1 MTASTVDSD
10 ITAGASCRAKSNRR
24 SARLWHGRIDV
35 QDRLKGRRIIVFG
48 SATGIGA
55 ATVKRLTEE
64 GARVCAA
71 DINLAGAEN
80 TAKEAGG
87 EAFAVHVD
95 ISDEASVNA
104 AVETAVSRLGGLD
117 GAHINAADLRV
128 IMEDSDALALDLA
141 VFDRTIAVNLR
152 GHLLC
157 TRAVVP
163 HLLKN
168 EASAIV
174 YTSSGSS
181 VGAEPTRPSYAMSKA
196 GVNALMR
203 HVASRWGR
211 EGLVANVLQP
221 GFTVT
226 GEMKKQMDANAGEG
240 EKWAKHFM
248 AETPHTRLGMS
259 EDHAGVVAMLLS
271 DDGRWING
279 AVIDVNG
286 GSLMR
291 G

>member
-1 MTASTVDSD
+1 MN
-10 ITAGASCRAKSNRR
+10 I
-24 SARLWHGRIDV
+24 
-35 QDRLKGRRIIVFG
+35 RLKDRRVIVFG

-55 ATVKRLTEE
+55 ATVKRLAEE
-64 GARVCAA
+64 GALVCAA
-71 DINLAGAEN
+71 DINLAGAE
-80 TAKEAGG
+80 AAAQAAGNG
-87 EAFAVHVD
+87 AFAVHVD
-95 ISDEASVNA
+95 ISDEQSVNDAVKA
-104 AVETAVSRLGGLD
+104 AVDRLGGLD

-168 EASAIV
+168 KESAIV
-174 YTSSGSS
+174 YTSSGSAH
-181 VGAEPTRPSYAMSKA
+181 GAEPTRPSYAMSKA

-203 HVASRWGR
+203 HVSSRWGK
-211 EGLVANVLQP
+211 EGLVANVLAP

-226 GEMKKQMDANAGEG
+226 GEMKAQMEANGPEA
-240 EKWAKHFM
+240 EKWAQYFM
-248 AETPHTRLGMS
+248 SRTPHTRLGES
-259 EDHAGVVAMLLS
+259 EDHAAVVALLLS
-271 DDGRWING
+271 ADGRWING
-279 AVIDVNG
+279 SIIDVNG

-291 G
+291 A

>member
-1 MTASTVDSD
+1 MT
-10 ITAGASCRAKSNRR
+10 I
-24 SARLWHGRIDV
+24 
-35 QDRLKGRRIIVFG
+35 RLKDRRIIVFG

-55 ATVKRLTEE
+55 ATVKRLAEE
-64 GARVCAA
+64 GAMVCAA
-71 DINLAGAEN
+71 DINLAGAE
-80 TAKEAGG
+80 AAAQAAGNG
-87 EAFAVHVD
+87 AFAVHVD
-95 ISDEASVNA
+95 ISDEQSVNDAVKA
-104 AVETAVSRLGGLD
+104 AVDRLGGLD

-168 EASAIV
+168 KESAIV
-174 YTSSGSS
+174 YTSSGSAH
-181 VGAEPTRPSYAMSKA
+181 GAEPTRPSYAMSKA

-203 HVASRWGR
+203 HVSSRWGK
-211 EGLVANVLQP
+211 EGLVANVLAP

-226 GEMKKQMDANAGEG
+226 GEMKAQMEANGPEA
-240 EKWAKHFM
+240 EKWAQYFM
-248 AETPHTRLGMS
+248 SRTPHTRLGES
-259 EDHAGVVAMLLS
+259 EDHAAVVALLLS
-271 DDGRWING
+271 ADGRWING
-279 AVIDVNG
+279 SIIDVNG

-291 G
+291 A

>member
-1 MTASTVDSD
+1 M
-10 ITAGASCRAKSNRR
+10 
-24 SARLWHGRIDV
+24 

-55 ATVKRLTEE
+55 ATVNRLAAE

-71 DINLAGAEN
+71 DINAEGAAKVAG
-80 TAKEAGG
+80 EAGG
-87 EAFAVHVD
+87 ETFATFVD
-95 ISDEASVNA
+95 ISDEASVKTAVDA
-104 AVETAVSRLGGLD
+104 AVERFGGLD

-128 IMEDSDALALDLA
+128 IMDDSDALELDLA

-157 TRAVVP
+157 TRAVLP

-168 EASAIV
+168 EAGAIV
-174 YTSSGSS
+174 YTSSGSAY
-181 VGAEPTRPSYAMSKA
+181 GAEPTRPSYAMSKA
-196 GVNALMR
+196 GLNALMR
-203 HVASRWGR
+203 HVAKRWGK
-211 EGLVANVLQP
+211 EGVTANVLAP
-221 GFTVT
+221 GFTLT
-226 GEMKKQMDANAGEG
+226 GEMKVQMEANASEAK
-240 EKWAKHFM
+240 KWSDYFM
-248 AETPHTRLGMS
+248 GRTPHTRLGEP

-279 AVIDVNG
+279 TIIDVNG

>member
-1 MTASTVDSD
+1 MTDGCNRGLPAHSTLENDM
-10 ITAGASCRAKSNRR
+10 K
-24 SARLWHGRIDV
+24 
-35 QDRLKGRRIIVFG
+35 DRLKGRRIIVFG

-55 ATVKRLTEE
+55 ATVKRLAEE

-71 DINLAGAEN
+71 DINIDGA
-80 TAKEAGG
+80 TQVAAEAGDDT
-87 EAFAVHVD
+87 FATHVD
-95 ISDEASVNA
+95 ISDEASVNQAVAA
-104 AVETAVSRLGGLD
+104 AVDRFGGLD

-128 IMEDSDALALDLA
+128 IMEDSDALAMDLS
-141 VFDRTIAVNLR
+141 VFDRTVAVNLR

-157 TRAVVP
+157 TRAVLP
-163 HLLKN
+163 HLTKN
-168 EASAIV
+168 AASAIV
-174 YTSSGSS
+174 YTSSGSAH
-181 VGAEPTRPSYAMSKA
+181 GAEPTRPSYAMTKA

-203 HVASRWGR
+203 HVASRWGK
-211 EGLVANVLQP
+211 EGVTANVLAP

-226 GEMKKQMDANAGEG
+226 GEMKKSMEANAE
-240 EKWAKHFM
+240 EATKWADYFM
-248 AETPHTRLGMS
+248 SRTPHTRLGES

-279 AVIDVNG
+279 TIIDVNG

>member
-1 MTASTVDSD
+1 M
-10 ITAGASCRAKSNRR
+10 
-24 SARLWHGRIDV
+24 

-55 ATVKRLTEE
+55 ATVKRLAAE

-71 DINLAGAEN
+71 DINAEGAGKVAED
-80 TAKEAGG
+80 AGG
-87 EAFAVHVD
+87 ETFATFVD
-95 ISDEASVNA
+95 IADEASVKA
-104 AVETAVSRLGGLD
+104 AVDAAVDRFGGLD

-128 IMEDSDALALDLA
+128 IMDDSDALDIDLA

-157 TRAVVP
+157 TRAVLP

-168 EASAIV
+168 KASAIV
-174 YTSSGSS
+174 YTSSGSAY
-181 VGAEPTRPSYAMSKA
+181 GAEPTRPSYAMSKA
-196 GVNALMR
+196 GLNALMR
-203 HVASRWGR
+203 HIAKRWGK
-211 EGLVANVLQP
+211 EGVTANVLAP

-226 GEMKKQMDANAGEG
+226 GEMKVQMEANGSEAK
-240 EKWAKHFM
+240 KWSDYFM
-248 AETPHTRLGMS
+248 SRTPHTRLGEP
-259 EDHAGVVAMLLS
+259 EDHAAVVAMLLS

-279 AVIDVNG
+279 TIIDVNG

>member
-1 MTASTVDSD
+1 M
-10 ITAGASCRAKSNRR
+10 KNR
-24 SARLWHGRIDV
+24 L
-35 QDRLKGRRIIVFG
+35 QDRRIIVFG

-55 ATVKRLTEE
+55 ATVRRLAEE

-71 DINLAGAEN
+71 DINLEGVEGVASEVGDRV
-80 TAKEAGG
+80 
-87 EAFAVHVD
+87 FPIYVD
-95 ISDEASVNA
+95 IADEASVGKAVDA
-104 AVETAVSRLGGLD
+104 AVERFGGLD
-117 GAHINAADLRV
+117 GAHVNAADLRV
-128 IMEDSDALALDLA
+128 IMDDSDALALDLA

-157 TRAVVP
+157 TRALLP

-168 EASAIV
+168 EESAIV

-203 HVASRWGR
+203 HVAARWGR
-211 EGLVANVLQP
+211 EGLTANVLQP
-221 GFTVT
+221 GFTF
-226 GEMKKQMDANAGEG
+226 AGKLREDMGVEG
-240 EKWAKHFM
+240 SEAHKWAQYFK
-248 AETPHTRLGMS
+248 ERTPHTRLGDP
-259 EDHAGVVAMLLS
+259 EDHAAVVAMLLS
-271 DDGRWING
+271 ADGRWING
-279 AVIDVNG
+279 AIIDVNG

>member
-1 MTASTVDSD
+1 MNS
-10 ITAGASCRAKSNRR
+10 
-24 SARLWHGRIDV
+24 
-35 QDRLKGRRIIVFG
+35 RLKDRRIIIFG

-55 ATVKRLTEE
+55 ATVKRLAAE

-71 DINLAGAEN
+71 DINLAGAE
-80 TAKEAGG
+80 AAAQAAGNG
-87 EAFAVHVD
+87 AFAVHVD
-95 ISDEASVNA
+95 ISDEQSVNEA
-104 AVETAVSRLGGLD
+104 VKTAVERLGGLD

-168 EASAIV
+168 KESAIV
-174 YTSSGSS
+174 YTSSGSAH
-181 VGAEPTRPSYAMSKA
+181 GAEPTRPSYAMSKA

-203 HVASRWGR
+203 HVSSRWGK
-211 EGLVANVLQP
+211 EGLTANVLAP

-226 GEMKKQMDANAGEG
+226 GEMKAQMEANGAEA
-240 EKWAKHFM
+240 EKWAQYFM
-248 AETPHTRLGMS
+248 SRTPHTRLGES
-259 EDHAGVVAMLLS
+259 EDHAAVVALLLS
-271 DDGRWING
+271 ADGRWING
-279 AVIDVNG
+279 SIVDVNG

-291 G
+291 A

>member
-1 MTASTVDSD
+1 M
-10 ITAGASCRAKSNRR
+10 N
-24 SARLWHGRIDV
+24 
-35 QDRLKGRRIIVFG
+35 DRLKDRRIIVFG

-55 ATVKRLTEE
+55 ATVKRLAAE

-71 DINLAGAEN
+71 DINLATAEQV
-80 TAKEAGG
+80 ASEAGG
-87 EAFAVHVD
+87 DCFAVHVD
-95 ISDEASVNA
+95 IADEASVKTAVDA
-104 AVETAVSRLGGLD
+104 AVARFGGLD

-128 IMEDSDALALDLA
+128 IMEDSDAVAIDLA
-141 VFDRTIAVNLR
+141 VFDRTIEVNLR

-157 TRAVVP
+157 TRAVIP

-168 EASAIV
+168 AASAIV
-174 YTSSGSS
+174 YTSSGSAH
-181 VGAEPTRPSYAMSKA
+181 GAEPTRPSYAMSKA

-211 EGLVANVLQP
+211 EGLTANVLAP

-226 GEMKKQMDANAGEG
+226 GEMKLQMEANAE
-240 EKWAKHFM
+240 EARKWADYFM
-248 AETPHTRLGMS
+248 SRTPHTRLGES

-279 AVIDVNG
+279 TIIDVNG

-291 G
+291 A

>member
-1 MTASTVDSD
+1 M
-10 ITAGASCRAKSNRR
+10 K
-24 SARLWHGRIDV
+24 
-35 QDRLKGRRIIVFG
+35 DRLKDRRIIVFG

-71 DINLAGAEN
+71 DINLEGAED

-95 ISDEASVNA
+95 ISDEASVNS
-104 AVETAVSRLGGLD
+104 AVEAAVSRFGGLD

-128 IMEDSDALALDLA
+128 IMDDSDALAMELA

-163 HLLKN
+163 HLVKN
-168 EASAIV
+168 EVSSIV

-203 HVASRWGR
+203 HVASRWGK
-211 EGLVANVLQP
+211 EGLTANVLQP
-221 GFTVT
+221 GFTIT
-226 GEMKKQMDANAGEG
+226 GEMKKQMEASDPAGAS
-240 EKWAKHFM
+240 KWADYFM
-248 AETPHTRLGMS
+248 ARTPHTRLGQS
-259 EDHAGVVAMLLS
+259 EDHAAVVAMLLS

-279 AVIDVNG
+279 SIIDVNG

>member
-1 MTASTVDSD
+1 MINT
-10 ITAGASCRAKSNRR
+10 
-24 SARLWHGRIDV
+24 
-35 QDRLKGRRIIVFG
+35 RLKDRRIIVFG

-71 DINLAGAEN
+71 DINIDGATKVAE
-80 TAKEAGG
+80 EAGG
-87 EAFAVHVD
+87 ETFAVHVD
-95 ISDEASVNA
+95 ISDEASVQQ
-104 AVETAVSRLGGLD
+104 AVEAAVSRFGGLD

-128 IMEDSDALALDLA
+128 IMEDSDALNVDLA
-141 VFDRTIAVNLR
+141 VFDRTVAVNLR

-157 TRAVVP
+157 TRAVLP
-163 HLLKN
+163 HLTKN

-174 YTSSGSS
+174 YTSSGSAH
-181 VGAEPTRPSYAMSKA
+181 GAEPTRPSYAMTKA

-211 EGLVANVLQP
+211 EGVTANVLAP

-226 GEMKKQMDANAGEG
+226 GEMKTQMEANAVEA
-240 EKWAKHFM
+240 KRWADHFM
-248 AETPHTRLGMS
+248 AATPHTRLGES
-259 EDHAGVVAMLLS
+259 EDHAAVVALLLS

-279 AVIDVNG
+279 SIVDVNG